1 MRPRHALPIALLG
14 VALAGCAAAPV
25 AYRSGT
31 EIPEGPGMFSGA
43 EGAFVFRSGARAA
56 SSEYE
61 EFIRW
66 KRSRDAE
73 ERREFEQWRQWRAEK
88 ARQPER

>member
-14 VALAGCAAAPV
+14 VALAGCSAVPV

-66 KRSRDAE
+66 
-73 ERREFEQWRQWRAEK
+73 RAEK
-88 ARQPER
+88 ARQPQR